1 MTGRYRDCSLSVSS
15 GVEEYGWL
23 LILSSWSLSK
33 LKAAEVT
40 RRFSALALYSRHVHI
55 KLLPP

>member
-1 MTGRYRDCSLSVSS
+1 VSS

-23 LILSSWSLSK
+23 LFLSSWSLSK

-40 RRFSALALYSRHVHI
+40 RRFSALAQYSKSLSPLKRTM
-55 KLLPP
+55 LLLN